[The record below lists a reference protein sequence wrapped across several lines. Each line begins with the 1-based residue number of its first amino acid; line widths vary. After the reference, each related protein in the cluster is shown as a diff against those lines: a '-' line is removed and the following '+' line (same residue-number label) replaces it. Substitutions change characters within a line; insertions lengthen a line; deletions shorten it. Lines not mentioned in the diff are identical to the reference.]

1 MKIVSR
7 VLSSGMQGDDV
18 RELHDEL
25 ERLDIFIPPGERN
38 NALFGSATKKAVMNL
53 QRARFSEN
61 RVTGIV
67 DQATANL
74 LGSET
79 RYKK

>member
-1 MKIVSR
+1 ME
-7 VLSSGMQGDDV
+7 GDDV

-25 ERLDIFIPPGERN
+25 ERLEVFIPPAERN
-38 NALFGSATKKAVMNL
+38 NALFGPVTKKIIMNL
-53 QRARFSEN
+53 QRSRFSEQ

-74 LGSET
+74 ISSEV
-79 RYKK
+79 RFRK

>member
-1 MKIVSR
+1 ME
-7 VLSSGMQGDDV
+7 GDEV

-25 ERLDIFIPPGERN
+25 EALHFFIPPAER
-38 NALFGSATKKAVMNL
+38 LTGFFGPYTKKAVMQV
-53 QRARFSEN
+53 QRSRFAES

-74 LGSET
+74 IDAEV
-79 RYKK
+79 RFRR

>member
-1 MKIVSR
+1 ME
-7 VLSSGMQGDDV
+7 GADV

-25 ERLDIFIPPGERN
+25 ERLDYFIPPAERTI
-38 NALFGSATKKAVMNL
+38 ALFGPATKKTVMHL
-53 QRARFSEN
+53 QRAYFSEN

-74 LGSET
+74 ISSEV
-79 RYKK
+79 RNRR